1 MINLDTVLSEFDDR
15 GTLLKYLNKVGAAL
29 NNASLKTV
37 EVNQVSTT
45 QVKLKF
51 IFADDSYVESPV
63 LTMPQG
69 AQGPQGPQGP
79 RGERGEQGLP
89 GINGENGR
97 DGKDGKDGKSFNI
110 IGSVTSTSQL
120 PQTAP
125 AGTAYFVGA
134 SAPRDVYVFATG
146 TNAWVNQGKLQGPR
160 GEAGPQGVSIQRID
174 FQSDYTMKVTLSNG
188 TTYVSQS
195 LRGPKGEPG
204 ASGSVDA
211 NKLHELIV
219 GSQHI
224 VADLNSGGDKIEI
237 RLDNAILESI
247 TNAISDISKLKTG
260 KQDNLVSGTN
270 IKSINGTSL
279 LGSGDITI
287 ESGGGASGVQ
297 LSSPS
302 TATNGTITQGQLVTL
317 QESDLNYIIF
327 NNEIYSLN
335 DKTHTADTLTYSHV
349 GFENGKH
356 LLKTISITVSTR
368 AWVLNTTIVS
378 QGGTT
383 PTPSDELIG
392 TWVFNDNIIESTL
405 IDQSIT
411 LFFEFKSNDN
421 NYTSMRMEL
430 TGGPKNYIQYNETE
444 VYRGGRGWSLS
455 NNYKTITITNTSNFS
470 NDGGITL
477 QEFFTWL
484 KVNATKQGNGGSGGT
499 QLYEYTL
506 NNYTGFNMR
515 FITYHNELFIS
526 KGDDGESLYLDS
538 ILVVTKD
545 YKQAFISEYSNP
557 GVPYPAPRAGY
568 KIITFNVITGKFDN
582 TIQYTNSEFF
592 ELIKGCSGWDK
603 PIKL

>member
-15 GTLLKYLNKVGAAL
+15 GTLLKYLNKVGVAL

-69 AQGPQGPQGP
+69 EQGLQGPQGETGPQGERGLQGPTGQTGP
-79 RGERGEQGLP
+79 RGETGP
-89 GINGENGR
+89 A
-97 DGKDGKDGKSFNI
+97 GKDGNSFNI
-110 IGSVTSTSQL
+110 IGNVTSVSQL

-134 SAPRDVYVFATG
+134 SAPRDIYVFDTG

-160 GEAGPQGVSIQRID
+160 GETGPQGPQGP
-174 FQSDYTMKVTLSNG
+174 TGPAG
-188 TTYVSQS
+188 TNAT
-195 LRGPKGEPG
+195 
-204 ASGSVDA
+204 VDA

-270 IKSINGTSL
+270 IKSINSTSL
-279 LGSGDITI
+279 LGSGDIKI

-302 TATNGTITQGQLVTL
+302 TATNGTITQGQLTTL

-368 AWVLNTTIVS
+368 AWVLNTTSVVDSYEYRMFKINNSSDNISTSIKEIYVYTNKFDTAS
-378 QGGTT
+378 RFQDFLQNAYDRDMIFSFSCVAIT
-383 PTPSDELIG
+383 PTDTIINAQFFYDLNIDPSSYFVI
-392 TWVFNDNIIESTL
+392 FND
-405 IDQSIT
+405 
-411 LFFEFKSNDN
+411 KS
-421 NYTSMRMEL
+421 
-430 TGGPKNYIQYNETE
+430 
-444 VYRGGRGWSLS
+444 
-455 NNYKTITITNTSNFS
+455 
-470 NDGGITL
+470 
-477 QEFFTWL
+477 
-484 KVNATKQGNGGSGGT
+484 
-499 QLYEYTL
+499 EYVEHQ
-506 NNYTGFNMR
+506 N
-515 FITYHNELFIS
+515 
-526 KGDDGESLYLDS
+526 
-538 ILVVTKD
+538 LVVVESD
-545 YKQAFISEYSNP
+545 
-557 GVPYPAPRAGY
+557 
-568 KIITFNVITGKFDN
+568 
-582 TIQYTNSEFF
+582 
-592 ELIKGCSGWDK
+592 
-603 PIKL
+603 

>member
-69 AQGPQGPQGP
+69 AQGVQGPQGP

-279 LGSGDITI
+279 LGSGDIII

-302 TATNGTITQGQLVTL
+302 TATNGTITQGQLTTL

-368 AWVLNTTIVS
+368 AWVLNTTIVN

-392 TWVFNDNIIESTL
+392 TWVFKFENGSDATQIASDFTFDISFISNDVNYSSLRLQNYKGRAVYVYYDSTL
-405 IDQSIT
+405 SCDDGS
-411 LFFEFKSNDN
+411 
-421 NYTSMRMEL
+421 
-430 TGGPKNYIQYNETE
+430 
-444 VYRGGRGWSLS
+444 GWQNLA
-455 NNYKTITITNTSNFS
+455 YKTIKITDVSNLT
-470 NDGGITL
+470 NRV
-477 QEFFTWL
+477 EFETWL
-484 KVNATKQGNGGSGGT
+484 KANATKQGNGGSGGGT
-499 QLYEYTL
+499 TGKEFGYTL
-506 NNYTGFNMR
+506 NTNSYFSNSFLVFGGETTFMNTQNEPENWYGWHEIKTGGGTTKKALM
-515 FITYHNELFIS
+515 FIMIGT
-526 KGDDGESLYLDS
+526 
-538 ILVVTKD
+538 
-545 YKQAFISEYSNP
+545 
-557 GVPYPAPRAGY
+557 
-568 KIITFNVITGKFDN
+568 
-582 TIQYTNSEFF
+582 YTNSVDNGVIYDANGTFVNNSS
-592 ELIKGCSGWDK
+592 LTPLRPNVLYLLGSDATIWSRD
-603 PIKL
+603 

>member
-37 EVNQVSTT
+37 EVNQVSST

-69 AQGPQGPQGP
+69 AQGVQGPQGP

-110 IGSVTSTSQL
+110 IGSVASTSQL

-211 NKLHELIV
+211 NKLHEIIV

-302 TATNGTITQGQLVTL
+302 TATNGTITQGQLATL

-368 AWVLNTTIVS
+368 AWVLNTTEVS
-378 QGGTT
+378 
-383 PTPSDELIG
+383 S
-392 TWVFNDNIIESTL
+392 
-405 IDQSIT
+405 
-411 LFFEFKSNDN
+411 
-421 NYTSMRMEL
+421 
-430 TGGPKNYIQYNETE
+430 
-444 VYRGGRGWSLS
+444 
-455 NNYKTITITNTSNFS
+455 
-470 NDGGITL
+470 
-477 QEFFTWL
+477 
-484 KVNATKQGNGGSGGT
+484 GGSGGSGGN
-499 QLYEYTL
+499 QLYEHNIRIYNAYSAGFENNFFLKIISTKKTPYTINEL
-506 NNYTGFNMR
+506 NDYLIKNNYVCDAVGFPA
-515 FITYHNELFIS
+515 S
-526 KGDDGESLYLDS
+526 KNLKYFGNSLECMILYADDTNS
-538 ILVVTKD
+538 
-545 YKQAFISEYSNP
+545 ANF
-557 GVPYPAPRAGY
+557 
-568 KIITFNVITGKFDN
+568 KIITTRLLISETKVDNYFNPFTPEQLYKNIEGSYHQNAITDYSGLSNIDDNVIV
-582 TIQYTNSEFF
+582 IE
-592 ELIKGCSGWDK
+592 
-603 PIKL
+603 

>member
-69 AQGPQGPQGP
+69 EQGVQGPQGP

-110 IGSVTSTSQL
+110 IGSVPSVSQL

-160 GEAGPQGVSIQRID
+160 GEAGPQGVSIQRIE
-174 FQSDYTMKVTLSNG
+174 FQNDYTMKVTLTNG

-195 LRGPKGEPG
+195 LRGPQGPAG
-204 ASGSVDA
+204 TGSEVDA
-211 NKLHELIV
+211 NKLHELIT
-219 GSQHI
+219 GTQHI
-224 VADLNSGGDKIEI
+224 VADLNSAGNKIEI
-237 RLDNAILESI
+237 RLDNAIQESI
-247 TNAISDISKLKTG
+247 TNAVTEISNLKKT

-270 IKSINGTSL
+270 IKSINGVSL

-297 LSSPS
+297 FSGPS
-302 TATNGTITQGQLVTL
+302 TATNGTITQGQLTTL
-317 QESDLNYIIF
+317 QENDLNYIIF

-368 AWVLNTTIVS
+368 AWVLNTTIVN

-383 PTPSDELIG
+383 PAPTDELIG
-392 TWVFNDNIIESTL
+392 TWVFNNNIPVSSSVYIFNVTFISDSTTYKSIIYGGNTG
-405 IDQSIT
+405 IDYS
-411 LFFEFKSNDN
+411 
-421 NYTSMRMEL
+421 TSVPSGSFVPVSGNAYSTTWVKEA
-430 TGGPKNYIQYNETE
+430 
-444 VYRGGRGWSLS
+444 
-455 NNYKTITITNTSNFS
+455 YKTIEITNVDNLSDKSSF
-470 NDGGITL
+470 L
-477 QEFFTWL
+477 AWL
-484 KVNATKQGNGGSGGT
+484 KSNATKKSTCIGT
-499 QLYEYTL
+499 VTTGQEFGYTL
-506 NNYTGFNMR
+506 NTNSYFSNSFLVFG
-515 FITYHNELFIS
+515 
-526 KGDDGESLYLDS
+526 GE
-538 ILVVTKD
+538 T
-545 YKQAFISEYSNP
+545 
-557 GVPYPAPRAGY
+557 
-568 KIITFNVITGKFDN
+568 TFNNKQNEPENWYGWHEIKTGGGTTKKALMFIMIG
-582 TIQYTNSEFF
+582 TYTNSVDNGNIYDANGTIVNNSSPTP
-592 ELIKGCSGWDK
+592 LK
-603 PIKL
+603 PNVLYLLGSDATIWSRD

>member
-110 IGSVTSTSQL
+110 IGSVPSVSQL

-224 VADLNSGGDKIEI
+224 VADLNSSGDKIEI
-237 RLDNAILESI
+237 RLDNSIQESI

-302 TATNGTITQGQLVTL
+302 TATNGTITQGQLTTL

-368 AWVLNTTIVS
+368 AWVLNTTEVS
-378 QGGTT
+378 
-383 PTPSDELIG
+383 S
-392 TWVFNDNIIESTL
+392 
-405 IDQSIT
+405 
-411 LFFEFKSNDN
+411 
-421 NYTSMRMEL
+421 
-430 TGGPKNYIQYNETE
+430 
-444 VYRGGRGWSLS
+444 
-455 NNYKTITITNTSNFS
+455 
-470 NDGGITL
+470 
-477 QEFFTWL
+477 
-484 KVNATKQGNGGSGGT
+484 GGSGGT

-545 YKQAFISEYSNP
+545 YKQAFISE
-557 GVPYPAPRAGY
+557 
-568 KIITFNVITGKFDN
+568 
-582 TIQYTNSEFF
+582 
-592 ELIKGCSGWDK
+592 
-603 PIKL
+603 

>member
-69 AQGPQGPQGP
+69 EQGVQGPQGP

-110 IGSVTSTSQL
+110 TGSVTSASQL

-134 SAPRDVYVFATG
+134 SAPRDVYVFDTG

-383 PTPSDELIG
+383 PAPSDELIG
-392 TWVFNDNIIESTL
+392 TWVFNDSIDSLRSGTFNITFESNSTIYNIIEWLTFDML
-405 IDQSIT
+405 YKIDYSEIIAFSRGSWQ
-411 LFFEFKSNDN
+411 
-421 NYTSMRMEL
+421 
-430 TGGPKNYIQYNETE
+430 NEA
-444 VYRGGRGWSLS
+444 
-455 NNYKTITITNTSNFS
+455 YKTIKITDVSKLTNRT
-470 NDGGITL
+470 
-477 QEFFTWL
+477 EFETWL
-484 KVNATKQGNGGSGGT
+484 KSNATKQGNGGSGGT
-499 QLYEYTL
+499 QLYKYEYTV
-506 NNYTGFNMR
+506 NTDFIIYIINDNYIENKPLR
-515 FITYHNELFIS
+515 NAILSSLFIYVKNTS
-526 KGDDGESLYLDS
+526 NREFQIIFSPASFTDGVEGRPDSPRKYELHYIYGGSMQTSNITNIIDSLTPS
-538 ILVVTKD
+538 NITK
-545 YKQAFISEYSNP
+545 
-557 GVPYPAPRAGY
+557 
-568 KIITFNVITGKFDN
+568 
-582 TIQYTNSEFF
+582 
-592 ELIKGCSGWDK
+592 L
-603 PIKL
+603 

>member
-37 EVNQVSTT
+37 EVNQVSST

-69 AQGPQGPQGP
+69 EQGVQGPQGP

-110 IGSVTSTSQL
+110 IGSVPSVSQL

-224 VADLNSGGDKIEI
+224 VADLNSAGNKIEI

-378 QGGTT
+378 QGGAPA
-383 PTPSDELIG
+383 PTDELLG
-392 TWVFNDNIIESTL
+392 TWVFNDNIPVSSSVSIFNITFISDSTTYKSIIYGGNTG
-405 IDQSIT
+405 IDFS
-411 LFFEFKSNDN
+411 
-421 NYTSMRMEL
+421 TSVPSGSFVPVSGNAYSTTWVKEA
-430 TGGPKNYIQYNETE
+430 
-444 VYRGGRGWSLS
+444 
-455 NNYKTITITNTSNFS
+455 YKTIEITNVDNLSDKSSF
-470 NDGGITL
+470 L
-477 QEFFTWL
+477 AWL
-484 KVNATKQGNGGSGGT
+484 KSNATKQGNGGSGGGT
-499 QLYEYTL
+499 TGKEFGYTL
-506 NNYTGFNMR
+506 KTNSYFPKSFLVFGGETTFNNKQNEPENWYGWHDIKTGGGTTKNALM
-515 FITYHNELFIS
+515 FIMIRNYSNAVDNGNIYDANGTIVNNSSIDPLRVNV
-526 KGDDGESLYLDS
+526 LYLLGSD
-538 ILVVTKD
+538 
-545 YKQAFISEYSNP
+545 A
-557 GVPYPAPRAGY
+557 
-568 KIITFNVITGKFDN
+568 
-582 TIQYTNSEFF
+582 TIWSR
-592 ELIKGCSGWDK
+592 D
-603 PIKL
+603 

>member
-69 AQGPQGPQGP
+69 EQGVQGPQGP

-134 SAPRDVYVFATG
+134 SAPRDVYVFATA

-195 LRGPKGEPG
+195 LRGPQG
-204 ASGSVDA
+204 AAGSVNA

-224 VADLNSGGDKIEI
+224 VADLNSSGDKIEI

-260 KQDNLVSGTN
+260 KQDKLVSGTN

-279 LGSGDITI
+279 LGSGDIII

-297 LSSPS
+297 LSAPN
-302 TATNGTITQGQLVTL
+302 TATNGTITQGQLTTL

-368 AWVLNTTIVS
+368 AWVLNTTIVN

-383 PTPSDELIG
+383 PTPSDELLG
-392 TWVFNDNIIESTL
+392 TWVFNDNIVESTF
-405 IDQSIT
+405 IDLT
-411 LFFEFKSNDN
+411 VKFDFEFNSNDI
-421 NYTSMRMEL
+421 NYTSMLIVL
-430 TGGPKNYIQYNETE
+430 TGGPKNYIQYNDTE
-444 VYRGGRGWSLS
+444 VYKGGLGWYLPS
-455 NNYKTITITNTSNFS
+455 NYKTITITNVSTFS
-470 NDGGITL
+470 NDRDITL
-477 QEFFTWL
+477 QEFLTWL
-484 KVNATKQGNGGSGGT
+484 KSNATKQGNGGSGRSGGNVAT
-499 QLYEYTL
+499 GKEYGYTL
-506 NNYTGFNMR
+506 TSNSYPDTVWVFGGETTYGVSWFEDEHFYGWHELKKSATVKNASMFIIKSGFPAEIENGDVNIHR
-515 FITYHNELFIS
+515 VDGTSVTSLEGYVLYFITGNVTIS
-526 KGDDGESLYLDS
+526 
-538 ILVVTKD
+538 T
-545 YKQAFISEYSNP
+545 
-557 GVPYPAPRAGY
+557 
-568 KIITFNVITGKFDN
+568 
-582 TIQYTNSEFF
+582 TI
-592 ELIKGCSGWDK
+592 
-603 PIKL
+603 

>member
-219 GSQHI
+219 GSQYI

-270 IKSINGTSL
+270 IKSINGVSL

-297 LSSPS
+297 FSGPS
-302 TATNGTITQGQLVTL
+302 TATNGTITQGQLTTL
-317 QESDLNYIIF
+317 QENDLNYIIF

-368 AWVLNTTIVS
+368 AWVLNTTIVN

-392 TWVFNDNIIESTL
+392 TWVFNDKLSFEMTTHTFNVNFESN
-405 IDQSIT
+405 SI
-411 LFFEFKSNDN
+411 K
-421 NYTSMRMEL
+421 YTYM
-430 TGGPKNYIQYNETE
+430 KWYIGKGDGYFAYNETE
-444 VYRGGRGWSLS
+444 AFSLGESGGGLFPNHATWQ
-455 NNYKTITITNTSNFS
+455 NNAYKTIKITDVSNLT
-470 NDGGITL
+470 NRT
-477 QEFFTWL
+477 EFENFL
-484 KVNATKQGNGGSGGT
+484 KSNATKQGNGGSGGGT
-499 QLYEYTL
+499 TGKEFGYTL
-506 NNYTGFNMR
+506 NTNSYFPNSFLVFGGETTFSNIQNEPENWYGWHKIKTGGGTTKNALM
-515 FITYHNELFIS
+515 FIMIGNFTNAVDNGVIYDANGTFVNNSSPTPLRTNV
-526 KGDDGESLYLDS
+526 LYLLDS
-538 ILVVTKD
+538 D
-545 YKQAFISEYSNP
+545 A
-557 GVPYPAPRAGY
+557 
-568 KIITFNVITGKFDN
+568 
-582 TIQYTNSEFF
+582 TIWSR
-592 ELIKGCSGWDK
+592 D
-603 PIKL
+603 